1 MDPERARRR
10 SGRRHSLTSD
20 SVEILRTPDAR
31 FEALPGFPFA
41 PRYAEVPGPQGARLR
56 MHFVDEG
63 PREAPVVLLLHG
75 EPTWSFLYR
84 RMIPVLAAA
93 GLRAV
98 APDLVGFGRSD
109 KLADRTA
116 YSQAGHVAWLL
127 ALLRALDLRDV
138 CLVCQDWGGPIGL
151 AALAAEPARFTRVV
165 AANTILPTLDPE
177 QTRGVLEWR
186 SDALL
191 AWIVG
196 SQRMPR
202 FEAGAI
208 VAGVCRRPVAPEVV
222 AGYDAPFPDER
233 FAAAARHFPV
243 LIPITPDDPGAE
255 MNRATWRALE
265 RFERPFL
272 TAFSDGDP
280 ATRGWETIFQCRIP
294 GARGQP
300 HATIA
305 NAGHFLQ
312 EDAGPELA
320 QLVARFVATR

>member
-1 MDPERARRR
+1 
-10 SGRRHSLTSD
+10 
-20 SVEILRTPDAR
+20 
-31 FEALPGFPFA
+31 
-41 PRYAEVPGPQGARLR
+41 

-63 PREAPVVLLLHG
+63 PRGAPVVLLLHG

-84 RMIPVLAAA
+84 TMIPRIAAA

-98 APDLVGFGRSD
+98 APDHVGFGRSD
-109 KLADRTA
+109 KLADRTEYTMA
-116 YSQAGHVAWLL
+116 RHVAWLG
-127 ALLRALDLRDV
+127 ALLAALDLRDV
-138 CLVCQDWGGPIGL
+138 TLVGQDWGGPIGL
-151 AALAAEPARFTRVV
+151 AALAAAPERFSRVV
-165 AANTILPTLDPE
+165 AANTILPTADPE
-177 QTRGVLEWR
+177 LTRGVLEWR

-191 AWIVG
+191 DWIVG

-202 FEAGAI
+202 FAAGAI

-243 LIPITPDDPGAE
+243 LIPITPGDPGAAT
-255 MNRATWRALE
+255 NRETWRVLE
-265 RFERPFL
+265 RWERPFL

-280 ATRGWETIFQCRIP
+280 ATRGWETIFQRRVP

-320 QLVARFVATR
+320 DVVIRFVAST